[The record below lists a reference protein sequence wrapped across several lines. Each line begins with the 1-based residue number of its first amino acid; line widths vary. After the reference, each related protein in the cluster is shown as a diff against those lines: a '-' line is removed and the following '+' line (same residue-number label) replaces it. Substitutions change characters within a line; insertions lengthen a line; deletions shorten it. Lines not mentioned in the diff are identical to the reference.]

1 METIWRNIE
10 GYEDTYQV
18 SNQGD
23 IRRVDR
29 DDRLLRKTKDTDGYS
44 RISLCKNGVQK
55 NFRVARLVAKSF
67 PEICGEWFEGCQI
80 NHKNEKKN
88 DDRAENLE
96 ICTPQYNCRYSAK
109 SMKGRRKTEEY
120 PVGMMK
126 NDELLA
132 TFKSMR
138 FAETITGI
146 AYPLI
151 RKCAIGQ
158 NQSAGGYQ
166 WRLL

>member
-23 IRRVDR
+23 IRRIDR
-29 DDRLLRKTKDTDGYS
+29 EDRLLCKTKDTDGYN

-55 NFRVARLVAKSF
+55 NLRVARLVAKSF

-80 NHKNEKKN
+80 NHRNEK
-88 DDRAENLE
+88 
-96 ICTPQYNCRYSAK
+96 
-109 SMKGRRKTEEY
+109 
-120 PVGMMK
+120 K

-151 RKCAIGQ
+151 RKCALGQ